1 MQQLTDQQRL
11 KPWMGFV
18 LFVVVLGLFLT
29 VCSYMQANW
38 GIFGLLG
45 TEFLFLLIAI
55 GYALIFKIPLKEM
68 FPIKKFSARDFFG
81 SLLLVSGGVLFGF
94 LSIAVVGLLIP
105 SSLESG
111 DVTSISEFINNGPGY
126 IVMILIIAVTP
137 AICEEAIHRGAI
149 LANFRSIKKDWVI
162 VLIMGLFFGL
172 NHWSVLRFLNTAIMG
187 ACLTYI
193 VVKKNNI
200 ILSSIMHFTL
210 NFSSATLSYLSSL
223 ALMKADVAANA
234 TLSAESLKLALGS
247 FMMIC
252 IPAPFFIVLG
262 LLLLNPSTHKKI
274 RFLFAGIAATVLLVC
289 SFATTTLYSWQYLA
303 TTKVLQDNINYTV
316 TQENTMSSPLDF
328 EVKEDGYYLIS
339 CVAIKPQ
346 GTYSVRIENE
356 DGSFVIEEEF
366 PTDGAASKYYDV
378 KTYTSTKYLEAGS
391 YKFLIVNGKGT
402 LGDSPTFTIQI
413 NRS

>member
-1 MQQLTDQQRL
+1 MQQLTNQQRL
-11 KPWMGFV
+11 KPWMGVV
-18 LFVVVLGLFLT
+18 LFAVVMGLFLT

-38 GIFGLLG
+38 GIWGLLG
-45 TEFLFLLIAI
+45 TEFLLLLVAVV
-55 GYALIFKIPLKEM
+55 YALIFRIPLKEM
-68 FPIKKFSARDFFG
+68 FPIRKFSVRDFFG
-81 SLLLVSGGVLFGF
+81 SFLLVSGGVLFGL
-94 LSIAVVGLLIP
+94 LSVAIVGILIP
-105 SSLESG
+105 SSLESS
-111 DVTSISEFINNGPGY
+111 DVTGLTDFINNGPGY
-126 IVMILIIAVTP
+126 IVMVLIIAVTP

-149 LANFRSIKKDWVI
+149 LSNFRSIKKDWVI

-172 NHWSVLRFLNTAIMG
+172 NHWSVLRFMNTAIMG

-200 ILSSIMHFTL
+200 ILSSLMHFTL
-210 NFSSATLSYLSSL
+210 NFGSATLSYLSNLVLEKSG
-223 ALMKADVAANA
+223 VATDT
-234 TLSAESLKLALGS
+234 TLSVESLKLALGS

-366 PTDGAASKYYDV
+366 PTDGPASKYYDV
-378 KTYTSTKYLEAGS
+378 RTYTSTKHLDAGS
-391 YKFLIVNGKGT
+391 YKFYIVNGKGT
-402 LGDSPTFTIQI
+402 MGNSPTFTIQI

>member
-1 MQQLTDQQRL
+1 
-11 KPWMGFV
+11 MGFV

-223 ALMKADVAANA
+223 ALKKADVAANA

>member
-1 MQQLTDQQRL
+1 
-11 KPWMGFV
+11 MGFV

-223 ALMKADVAANA
+223 ALKKADVAANA

-303 TTKVLQDNINYTV
+303 TIKVLQDNINYTV

>member
-223 ALMKADVAANA
+223 ALKKADVAANA